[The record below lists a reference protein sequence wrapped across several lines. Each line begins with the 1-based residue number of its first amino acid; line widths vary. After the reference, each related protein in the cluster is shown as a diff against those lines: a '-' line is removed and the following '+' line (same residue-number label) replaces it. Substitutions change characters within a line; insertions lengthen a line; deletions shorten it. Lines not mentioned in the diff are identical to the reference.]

1 MNTRSLCFGLS
12 LVALCAA
19 AVGASAQQP
28 GAAPQQ
34 PQRPS
39 MDTMENPI
47 AAADLVWMEQMTVIE
62 VRDAIR
68 AGKTNAL
75 ILTGGVES
83 NGPFLPTGKHNY
95 MLQAN
100 GEAIAR
106 KLGNTLVAPV
116 ITIEPGNPETARS
129 PGGIRFSAE
138 TYRAVLHDYA
148 MSLKAQGFTSIIFM
162 GDSGGNQTPMRNMVE
177 QLNSEWGGQ
186 GARAYYVPEYYTED
200 QYSCNFIKDVLGVM
214 QLPDRC
220 AATRDLYHDDYHH
233 TAIISTTDP
242 ERIRPMQRLAAG
254 QFSINS
260 VDLAPLTR
268 TIENGK
274 RLVEYRAEI
283 TVRAIR
289 AAMAAAGGG

>member
-1 MNTRSLCFGLS
+1 LKTRFLYTCLALLAFGS
-12 LVALCAA
+12 A
-19 AVGASAQQP
+19 AVDTAALQQP

-47 AAADLVWMEQMTVIE
+47 APADLVWMEQMTVIE

-68 AGKTNAL
+68 SGMTNVL

-106 KLGNTLVAPV
+106 KMGNTLVAPV
-116 ITIEPGNPETARS
+116 VTIEPGNPETARS

-138 TYRAVLHDYA
+138 TYRAVLRDYA
-148 MSLKAQGFTSIIFM
+148 VSLKAQGFKSIFFI
-162 GDSGGNQTPMRNMVE
+162 GDSGGNQGPMRTVAQE
-177 QLNSEWGGQ
+177 LNTEWAGQ
-186 GARAYYVPEYYTED
+186 GVRAYYIPEYYTED
-200 QYSCNFIKDVLGVM
+200 QYSCNYIKEVLGVM

-233 TAIISTTDP
+233 TAIIAPTDP

-254 QFSINS
+254 EFSING
-260 VDLAPLTR
+260 VDLAPLAK

-274 RLVEYRAEI
+274 RLVEYRAEL
-283 TVRAIR
+283 TVRAMR
-289 AAMAAAGGG
+289 AAVAAGAG